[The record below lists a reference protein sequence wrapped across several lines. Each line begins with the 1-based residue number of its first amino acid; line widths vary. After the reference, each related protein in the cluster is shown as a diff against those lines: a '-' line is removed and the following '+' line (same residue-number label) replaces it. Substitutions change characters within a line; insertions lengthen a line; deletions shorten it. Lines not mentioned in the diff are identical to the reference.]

1 MGYNKDNT
9 YKMIEINRN
18 DGSVRFA
25 GYHIEKSD
33 TIEILKKKFP
43 TEKYNLWYENKVLKV
58 YKLDNING
66 FYFYFINNRFNINIL
81 HEDKSDDLSIDLVA
95 EFVIGVYKGETFPW
109 GKVKT
114 YINPW
119 DQCSSVFITYFNK

>member
-33 TIEILKKKFP
+33 TIEILNKKFK
-43 TEKYNLWYENKVLKV
+43 TESYSLWEEGGMFKV
-58 YKLDNING
+58 YKL
-66 FYFYFINNRFNINIL
+66 
-81 HEDKSDDLSIDLVA
+81 
-95 EFVIGVYKGETFPW
+95 GEIKDFFL
-109 GKVKT
+109 
-114 YINPW
+114 YH
-119 DQCSSVFITYFNK
+119 F

>member
-33 TIEILKKKFP
+33 TIEILSKKFP
-43 TEKYNLWYENKVLKV
+43 TDKYNLW
-58 YKLDNING
+58 
-66 FYFYFINNRFNINIL
+66 
-81 HEDKSDDLSIDLVA
+81 
-95 EFVIGVYKGETFPW
+95 
-109 GKVKT
+109 
-114 YINPW
+114 
-119 DQCSSVFITYFNK
+119 